1 MFGVLPRRFAGS
13 AYVPGGQRILQMRD
27 RRKRP
32 TGETDIQC
40 LLGGFNEVVKR
51 GIQCSVVAIVRSTV
65 IWCGTGDLTGTDDG
79 FRQVVIY
86 MSVDARQRKLDSG
99 DCAMVAATEQNLP
112 ASGSCLGGER
122 GVGRRRG
129 GPR

>member
-1 MFGVLPRRFAGS
+1 
-13 AYVPGGQRILQMRD
+13 
-27 RRKRP
+27 
-32 TGETDIQC
+32 
-40 LLGGFNEVVKR
+40 
-51 GIQCSVVAIVRSTV
+51 V
-65 IWCGTGDLTGTDDG
+65 IWCGTGDLTGIDDG

-122 GVGRRRG
+122 RVERREVETRELYVELGKPRG
-129 GPR
+129 ISESTARHPCSNRLRHL